1 MPERQSSKVRLSNC
15 CMHKRKSVNINNE
28 VLAML
33 KLEPTAIQ
41 KNYVKEN
48 PNAKPPTE
56 KMLEKAANSLSE
68 LKDVNFQ

>member
-1 MPERQSSKVRLSNC
+1 
-15 CMHKRKSVNINNE
+15 
-28 VLAML
+28 ML